1 MVLTAHAAT
10 AHNAHA
16 ITIAISHMSKNMD
29 ADAHQGHASTDMI
42 VQVKECSSVIT
53 ADVLSVQY
61 SMAAIIETIVRFAC
75 FHDMLM

>member
-1 MVLTAHAAT
+1 
-10 AHNAHA
+10 
-16 ITIAISHMSKNMD
+16 MD